1 MSHEDRGA
9 EKVLREKFLI
19 GAEIFCGFDN
29 FVFFFWVKSLI
40 GLPFCVLL
48 LSNWEEPLQRSIYA
62 VRICQVPVDR
72 TDVGTFPLHYVDMSK
87 SGSVVPG
94 PESNYCSFRRVT
106 ETFFFFLFF
115 LKNIPVSQI
124 HNQIFP
130 CEKARLYSKRVLVL
144 IRQQ

>member
-94 PESNYCSFRRVT
+94 QLLLLSKSDRNL
-106 ETFFFFLFF
+106 FFCFF
-115 LKNIPVSQI
+115 LKKVSQI